1 MAMKPIILPLF
12 AALLAFPFA
21 APAGEPPDV
30 PRLSGI
36 VSLPG
41 TKQAVFEFPD
51 NPWYGPRQLILREAD
66 GLWGLKVLKILPDRR
81 SVEVR
86 VDGADAPL
94 TLTLKAGSNAPPSA
108 AASIE
113 LDNARLLSVLELY
126 GQFSDRTLL
135 YWPSLPSLTLSLR
148 ADPHTPGELAQLL
161 KETLATNR
169 VAAIADGEKFEMMVP
184 ADQAKLV
191 QAHPPSPNARGTERP
206 GQKKPHEGMIDFY
219 GADLVQV
226 FDIYALMIGGQFD
239 RTAPTPSVE
248 QPFIW
253 LHTKPGLSEQ
263 DGLYALDTLFGW
275 RGIKMVRG
283 TNGLV
288 RAVQEPRK

>member
-1 MAMKPIILPLF
+1 MKPITLPLF
-12 AALLAFPFA
+12 SALLALA
-21 APAGEPPDV
+21 VTAPGETPDV

-36 VSLPG
+36 ISLPG
-41 TKQAVFEFPD
+41 TKEAVFEFPD
-51 NPWYGPRQLILREAD
+51 KPGYGPRQLILHEAD
-66 GLWGLKVLKILPDRR
+66 GLWGLKVLKILPERR

-86 VDGADAPL
+86 VDGVEAPL
-94 TLTLKAGSNAPPSA
+94 TLTLNAGSNAPALA
-108 AASIE
+108 ATSIE
-113 LDNARLLSVLELY
+113 LDKARLLSVLELY

-135 YWPSLPSLTLSLR
+135 YWPSLPSLSLSLK
-148 ADPHTPGELAQLL
+148 ADPRTPAELAQLL
-161 KETLATNR
+161 KETLATNG
-169 VAAIADGEKFEMMVP
+169 VAAIADGENFEMMVP
-184 ADQAKLV
+184 SDQIKAVKPQPV
-191 QAHPPSPNARGTERP
+191 RPSTRGSERP
-206 GQKKPHEGMIDFY
+206 GQNKPNEGMIDFY

-239 RTAPTPSVE
+239 RAAPTPAVV

-253 LHTKPGLSEQ
+253 LHTKRGLSEQ
-263 DGLYALDTLFGW
+263 DGLYALETLFGW